1 VSFSFKGGLSQ
12 LKNQLKKMRWSA
24 AIKDF
29 ISKNNNQFRKL
40 KSERNEKS
48 RLNSKFNQTKTLK
61 AFLGF
66 EISYLINFIA
76 QT

>member
-1 VSFSFKGGLSQ
+1 
-12 LKNQLKKMRWSA
+12 MRWSA

-40 KSERNEKS
+40 NSERNEKS

-66 EISYLINFIA
+66 EISY
-76 QT
+76 